1 MEKLKYLISSKSN
14 PDLIIFNWKD
24 PQEAPTG
31 WEDFDQSFIGL
42 ADCLSVGWLIGENN
56 ECYVLAADLII
67 DNGKITDTGR
77 RQSIY
82 KSKLNILWRV
92 KYNIYAKKMETTQNH
107 KSKFK
112 P

>member
-1 MEKLKYLISSKSN
+1 MEKLKYLISSESN
-14 PDLIIFNWKD
+14 PDLIIFNWND
-24 PQEAPTG
+24 PQEAPPG
-31 WEDFDQSFIGL
+31 WEDFENSFIDL
-42 ADCLSVGWLIGENN
+42 ADCLSVGWLIGENKK
-56 ECYVLAADLII
+56 CYVLAADLII
-67 DNGKITDTGR
+67 NNGKITDTGR

-92 KYNIYAKKMETTQNH
+92 KFNIYAKKMETTKNH

>member
-1 MEKLKYLISSKSN
+1 MAKSKFLISSKSN
-14 PDLIIFNWKD
+14 PDLLIFNWKD
-24 PQEAPTG
+24 PQEAPSG
-31 WEDFDQSFIGL
+31 WEDFQESFIDL
-42 ADCLSVGWLIGENN
+42 ADCLSVGWLIAENN

-82 KSKLNILWRV
+82 KSKLNVFWRV
-92 KYNIYAKKMETTQNH
+92 KYNIYDKKMETTQNR
-107 KSKFK
+107 KSKSK